1 LKKSKLFSILAT
13 IVILA
18 IGSLQAASQIVFGS
32 LGRTPADP
40 DWYFTVAVFTSFLVS
55 TIVLIIGISIRQD
68 AFISRLAMAI
78 SAAIS
83 CTWLGFY
90 YGGIIG
96 GKNPQ
101 IAIATAIGG
110 LLLITFTSL
119 HLQKRLT
126 TIAIVLLGIVS
137 AYALAFLCSA
147 VAVAYLSVD
156 RFWWGSIWSL
166 FCIATIAIIL
176 FLIDSLMREIAHYRS
191 IDDRRR

>member
-1 LKKSKLFSILAT
+1 LKNSKLFSILAT

-32 LGRTPADP
+32 LGRSPADP
-40 DWYFTVAVFTSFLVS
+40 DWYSTVAVFTSFLVS
-55 TIVLIIGISIRQD
+55 TIALVIGILASKDTFR
-68 AFISRLAMAI
+68 SRLSIAI
-78 SAAIS
+78 SATIS

-101 IAIATAIGG
+101 IAIAVAIGG

-119 HLQKRLT
+119 YLQKRLT
-126 TIAIVLLGIVS
+126 TIAIVILGIVS

-147 VAVAYLSVD
+147 VAVTYLSVD
-156 RFWWGSIWSL
+156 RFWWGSIWAI
-166 FCIATIAIIL
+166 FCIGTIAIIL
-176 FLIDSLMREIAHYRS
+176 FLIDSLMREIAHYR
-191 IDDRRR
+191 